1 LAGLLTNGGETV
13 RNSPIEENTHARTL
27 QGTETEEEAWLKL
40 ESQQRA
46 DKVKEAYLVANTAA
60 IEWIDSLS
68 RSELSLVT
76 LRKAYASGYFDALC
90 KNL

>member
-1 LAGLLTNGGETV
+1 M
-13 RNSPIEENTHARTL
+13 NSPIEKIAPAHAL
-27 QGTETEEEAWLKL
+27 QGTEAEEEAWLKL
-40 ESQQRA
+40 EETQRA
-46 DKVKEAYLVANTAA
+46 DKIKEAYLLANTAA

-90 KNL
+90 KKL

>member
-1 LAGLLTNGGETV
+1 MN
-13 RNSPIEENTHARTL
+13 NEEKNPRACTL
-27 QGTETEEEAWLKL
+27 QATEQEEEAWQKL
-40 ESQQRA
+40 WDTQRA
-46 DKVKEAYLVANTAA
+46 DKVKEAYLLSSTAA

-76 LRKAYASGYFDALC
+76 LRKAYASGYFDALR

>member
-1 LAGLLTNGGETV
+1 M
-13 RNSPIEENTHARTL
+13 IENTYAHAL
-27 QGTETEEEAWLKL
+27 QGTEAEEEAWLKL
-40 ESQQRA
+40 EETQRA
-46 DKVKEAYLVANTAA
+46 DQVKEAYLLANTAA

>member
-1 LAGLLTNGGETV
+1 M
-13 RNSPIEENTHARTL
+13 SKHIEKIAPARAL
-27 QGTETEEEAWLKL
+27 QSTEAEEEAWQQL
-40 ESQQRA
+40 EETQRA
-46 DKVKEAYLVANTAA
+46 ETIKLNYLLANTAA

-90 KNL
+90 KGGK

>member
-1 LAGLLTNGGETV
+1 MN
-13 RNSPIEENTHARTL
+13 NEEKNPRACAL
-27 QGTETEEEAWLKL
+27 QATEQEEEAWQKL
-40 ESQQRA
+40 WDTQRA
-46 DKVKEAYLVANTAA
+46 DKVKEAYLLSSTAA

-76 LRKAYASGYFDALC
+76 LRKSYAQGYFDALR